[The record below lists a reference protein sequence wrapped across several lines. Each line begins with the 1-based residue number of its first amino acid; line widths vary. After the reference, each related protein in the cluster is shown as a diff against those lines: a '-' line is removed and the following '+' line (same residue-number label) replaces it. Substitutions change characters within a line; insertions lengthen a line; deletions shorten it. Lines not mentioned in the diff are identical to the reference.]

1 MLRVLGFRVLGFRVL
16 GFSVF
21 GFRALGFRVFRV
33 RFTRYLAMGLGF
45 RCFARFSSSWTH
57 HTKGHLVS

>member
-16 GFSVF
+16 GFTVF

-45 RCFARFSSSWTH
+45 RCSGSWTH